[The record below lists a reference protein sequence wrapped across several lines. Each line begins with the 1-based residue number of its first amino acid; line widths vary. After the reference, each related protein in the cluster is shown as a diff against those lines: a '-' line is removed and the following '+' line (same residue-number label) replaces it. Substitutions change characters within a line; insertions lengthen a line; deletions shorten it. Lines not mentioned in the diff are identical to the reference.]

1 VPLFFRLKFAT
12 LESKRARDNI
22 MDNIPTS
29 EFGLGTKFLDD
40 ILYSIESGLTVQFN
54 KDMPLNQYKSLVKQ
68 LDERKKY
75 LKQQGIL

>member
-1 VPLFFRLKFAT
+1 
-12 LESKRARDNI
+12 

-40 ILYSIESGLTVQFN
+40 ILYSIKSGLTVQFN
-54 KDMPLNQYKSLVKQ
+54 SELKVKNNDLLSSMPLNQYKSLVKQ
-68 LDERKKY
+68 LNEREKY